1 MSPGYWDASSG
12 ELKCSAYAMADKAS
26 PIHKTNG
33 FIVEF
38 KSPFQKTKTVDRFH
52 G

>member
-1 MSPGYWDASSG
+1 MSLGYGYASSG

-38 KSPFQKTKTVDRFH
+38 KSLFQKTKTVDRLR